1 LAGVITKNK
10 RRNSLLEIDS
20 AQLREKIKENE
31 KFMRMSLAKRQTA
44 FTMLFGLLL
53 LLLLAACGSN
63 TSTGSPASSATTS
76 TTTTATQ
83 AAVAPT
89 STTNAREAALIPM
102 MTLVGQPTAKIVSG
116 NQTFAVNGQ
125 IKNGD
130 TKQHDIYMQATLL
143 DASGAIVGS
152 TAFFNVDNVRGGGTA
167 SFTIQGL
174 TMQPTW
180 ASIQVKVVG
189 VSENIGTT
197 GGD

>member
-1 LAGVITKNK
+1 
-10 RRNSLLEIDS
+10 
-20 AQLREKIKENE
+20 
-31 KFMRMSLAKRQTA
+31 
-44 FTMLFGLLL
+44 MLFGVLL

-63 TSTGSPASSATTS
+63 TSTGSPASSATSVATA
-76 TTTTATQ
+76 TATQ

-89 STTNAREAALIPM
+89 STTNAQEAALIPM

-116 NQTFAVNGQ
+116 HHTFAVDGQ

-130 TKQHDIYMQATLL
+130 TKQHDIYVQATLL

-152 TAFFNVDNVRGGGTA
+152 TAFFNVDNVPGDGTA

-180 ASIQVKVVG
+180 TTIQVKVVG
-189 VSENIGTT
+189 VAENIGNS